1 MASPSSPGQPSG
13 PDPGSVLCDN
23 CKKSVLEPYQNTE
36 SISYHER
43 MSQARKEWLLSPS
56 MWPVGYII
64 GSPYSPFW
72 VEQELPKRDWRNA
85 FEDLLALESGGEM
98 VSLESRKQEQAVAAK
113 VNWERAKSCIE
124 KLNKF
129 NARNAHTYN
138 LVQTALNLAKSPGNQ
153 TDPSF
158 ISWLDEKKKMVAEM
172 VQRRVDTAKAFKT
185 MEEIRREWSASL
197 RKDRGQWMASL
208 ITSGALT
215 SWNSTLEDSEEGELM
230 VLGTPE
236 DGIKFSENEL
246 REHFKHGKP
255 LHEGTP
261 GPPMYE
267 VSHRPST
274 VPVDDHQ
281 FVDDGSSP
289 QPPPDE
295 PTYTSRIPD
304 RPCFRMQ
311 TTVAEHITLPDG
323 KMVTKVVMRNYLTNG
338 DFQEKVM
345 VQEPGKVLQ
354 EVEEARAL
362 IQDRML
368 GFDEPIEEASLD

>member
-13 PDPGSVLCDN
+13 PEPGSVLCDN
-23 CKKSVLEPYQNTE
+23 CKKSVLEPSQNTE
-36 SISYHER
+36 NVSYDER
-43 MSQARKEWLLSPS
+43 IRQVRKEWLLSPS

-64 GSPYSPFW
+64 GSPYSPFR

-98 VSLESRKQEQAVAAK
+98 ISLESRKQEKTVAAK
-113 VNWERAKSCIE
+113 VNWGRAKSCIE
-124 KLNKF
+124 KLIKY
-129 NARNAHTYN
+129 NAQDAHAYN
-138 LVQTALNLAKSPGNQ
+138 LLQTAYNVSKSPGNQ
-153 TDPSF
+153 TDPS
-158 ISWLDEKKKMVAEM
+158 IMSWLDEKKKMAIEM
-172 VQRRVDTAKAFKT
+172 VQRRVALAEAFKAR
-185 MEEIRREWSASL
+185 EETRREWSASL

-215 SWNSTLEDSEEGELM
+215 SWNSTLEDSEEG
-230 VLGTPE
+230 VLIRLRAPE
-236 DGIKFSENEL
+236 DSISFSEREL
-246 REHFKHGKP
+246 REHFEDGKP
-255 LHEGTP
+255 LEDGIP

-267 VSHRPST
+267 VSYRPSS

-289 QPPPDE
+289 QPPPDQ
-295 PTYTSRIPD
+295 PTIVSRIPD
-304 RPCFRMQ
+304 RPCFWGQ
-311 TTVAEHITLPDG
+311 TTVAERTTLPDG
-323 KMVTKVVMRNYLTNG
+323 KMVTKVVMKNYLTNG

-368 GFDEPIEEASLD
+368 GFDTPVEEASLD